1 MFMTRGMLCAAIASL
16 AIPAMAQAQVM
27 FDTQKVTCS
36 YYLAMQPND
45 ARLFSAFMSGWSHQK
60 GGDMKVDLN
69 DYDRKIVQLRG
80 WCATNPN
87 ELILNRFQAM

>member
-1 MFMTRGMLCAAIASL
+1 MTRGMLCAAIASL

-69 DYDRKIVQLRG
+69 D
-80 WCATNPN
+80 
-87 ELILNRFQAM
+87 